1 MRLER
6 KTWIYIAVVVVLAIV
21 AYVREYQPI
30 STPVQG
36 LVSQNISEESGNI
49 MVYLVGEVK
58 NPGVIELAS
67 GARLYEAVE
76 KAGGLTD
83 RADDTRINLSQR
95 LKDEDKILIPAMKGD
110 GESETTE
117 DEEKLV
123 DINTA
128 SLEKLKTLPG
138 VGDVT
143 AQKIIDQ
150 REKEAFSSI
159 EDIMKVPG
167 IGKKTF
173 ETIRDLIV
181 VSTHGS

>member
-1 MRLER
+1 MRLDK
-6 KTWIYIAVVVVLAIV
+6 KTWIYIAVVAALAGF
-21 AYVREYQPI
+21 AYVREYRPI
-30 STPVQG
+30 APPVQG
-36 LVSQNISEESGNI
+36 LVSQNLSEETGSI

-58 NPGVIELAS
+58 NPGVIELAP

-83 RADDTRINLSQR
+83 RADETRINLSQK
-95 LKDEDKILIPAMKGD
+95 LKDEDKILIPAIRD
-110 GESETTE
+110 GAENAEEE
-117 DEEKLV
+117 DRLV

-138 VGDVT
+138 IGDVT

-167 IGKKTF
+167 IGEKTF

>member
-1 MRLER
+1 
-6 KTWIYIAVVVVLAIV
+6 
-21 AYVREYQPI
+21 
-30 STPVQG
+30 
-36 LVSQNISEESGNI
+36 
-49 MVYLVGEVK
+49 
-58 NPGVIELAS
+58 
-67 GARLYEAVE
+67 
-76 KAGGLTD
+76 
-83 RADDTRINLSQR
+83 
-95 LKDEDKILIPAMKGD
+95 MKGD

>member
-1 MRLER
+1 MRLDK
-6 KTWIYIAVVVVLAIV
+6 KTWVYIVIVAVLAGF
-21 AYVREYQPI
+21 AYVREYRPI
-30 STPVQG
+30 TPPVQG
-36 LVSQNISEESGNI
+36 LVSQNIPEETGTI

-67 GARLYEAVE
+67 SARLYEAVE

-83 RADDTRINLSQR
+83 QADETRINLSQR
-95 LKDEDKILIPAMKGD
+95 LKDEDKILIPARRD
-110 GESETTE
+110 DAENAEEE
-117 DEEKLV
+117 DRLV

-138 VGDVT
+138 IGDVT

>member
-1 MRLER
+1 MRLDR
-6 KTWIYIAVVVVLAIV
+6 KTWIYIVVVVVLAGF
-21 AYVREYQPI
+21 AYVREYRPI
-30 STPVQG
+30 APPVQG
-36 LVSQNISEESGNI
+36 LVSENFSEESGSI

-58 NPGVIELAS
+58 NPGVIELSS

-83 RADDTRINLSQR
+83 RADETRINLSQK
-95 LKDEDKILIPAMKGD
+95 LKDEDKILIPAIRD
-110 GESETTE
+110 GVENAEEE
-117 DEEKLV
+117 DRLV

-138 VGDVT
+138 IGDVT